1 MFRRRS
7 SSSRISAITGT
18 ALTVVGKD
26 ARVEPV
32 VAASPVVV
40 VVVVVAAAA
49 AAAVV
54 VVGGGR
60 REAIVITGSRY
71 FFWSGNRSTTV
82 LTALDDATHA
92 TSTGFR
98 ARGVNRGVSR
108 LLSALR
114 GAFFSHAAEN

>member
-40 VVVVVAAAA
+40 VVVVV
-49 AAAVV
+49 
-54 VVGGGR
+54 VGGGT

-114 GAFFSHAAEN
+114 GAFFSHTAEN

>member
-40 VVVVVAAAA
+40 VVVVVVAA